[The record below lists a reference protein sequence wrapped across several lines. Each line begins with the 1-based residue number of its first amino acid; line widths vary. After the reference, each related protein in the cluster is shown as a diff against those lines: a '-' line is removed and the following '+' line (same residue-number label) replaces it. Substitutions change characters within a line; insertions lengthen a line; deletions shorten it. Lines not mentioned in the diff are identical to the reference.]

1 MISLLLL
8 SNKTQ
13 FNSMYIF
20 VIIEVSMV
28 TIGEKRM
35 LNKKSLF
42 MYFGI
47 ILISFSI
54 VTFIG
59 GTEPST
65 TMNEK
70 ETNEEER
77 TIYNQRDFQSAN
89 ILEISVFLDEIQLQL
104 LKEFNIKYEKSH
116 SGVNIRL
123 NSYNK
128 EQAYD
133 KYKQASQVGAAS
145 DIMLLDNDWIN
156 EFAANGYLIQLDE
169 IMNSMNIEYHNL
181 LRHQTKWNGSDWAV
195 PIDSDIYVWVWNPEQ
210 LEKKDVLKPDRLEN
224 LLEFM
229 VLYPEKVYVDQND
242 PYSLLQIISML
253 NTSQKQRSSVESEH
267 LKIQLDIISKLAAAE
282 NSWESIKNGDILFK
296 LTTLKDFYNHGND
309 EFEYAP
315 IYLETE
321 FMNASPVGGGVIK
334 GSSFVVS
341 SNTKVQKEA
350 FEWLQTLLLDSYYSK
365 IFINNNRVD
374 DIQLE
379 VLKALKPNP
388 NLPDQLSR
396 FIQDLNQLNHEGQ
409 MNFLE
414 QHSDLWTSQWMGYD
428 QN

>member
-1 MISLLLL
+1 
-8 SNKTQ
+8 
-13 FNSMYIF
+13 
-20 VIIEVSMV
+20 
-28 TIGEKRM
+28 M